1 MKTSKTNFSRLIFLF
16 SLQILVAQS
25 AFSISQSIGSLV
37 QNGLLRVE
45 IKSTGAHAESCVEF
59 RVKNMTGDS
68 LYGFLEP
75 GRRLTSNDPG
85 EQDIFIVRE
94 EAFALAKNET
104 KTFFGYGFCCQS
116 NNRSPQ
122 KDAGFGLGGM
132 TNDNW
137 QALARQ
143 INASNYPPDAIQ
155 NAIWVVSDGHD
166 IRSIPALAEGKTE
179 ELRQFVAKQLGIT
192 VPWYSFLYAEDS
204 TRLYSGIANRLF
216 ADVTFR
222 VPRRSM
228 ITGVIYDQ
236 KGNQIYD
243 SPSYYVSDGEHHFQL
258 NVPLDYFP
266 QGDYTFQL
274 IEDFDVMNL
283 ERKFHLGQAG

>member
-1 MKTSKTNFSRLIFLF
+1 MKTSKKNLKHLLLIFAIQVLTNF
-16 SLQILVAQS
+16 S
-25 AFSISQSIGSLV
+25 AFSISHSIGSLV
-37 QNGLLRVE
+37 QNGLLQVE
-45 IKSTGAHAESCVEF
+45 IKSTGGHAESCVEF

-75 GRRLTSNDPG
+75 GRRLSSNDPG

-94 EAFALAKNET
+94 DAFALAIYES
-104 KTFFGYGFCCQS
+104 KTIFGYGFCCQS
-116 NNRSPQ
+116 FNRSPQ

-143 INASNYPPDAIQ
+143 INASNYPADAIQ

-204 TRLYSGIANRLF
+204 TQLYSGVANRLF
-216 ADVTFR
+216 ADVAFR

-243 SPSYYVSDGEHHFQL
+243 SPSYYVSEGEHHFQL

-283 ERKFHLGQAG
+283 EKKFQLGTEG